1 MKTVRSL
8 AHATKTAAQMGA
20 PLEVGGRVINSGG
33 AKLSVIRPEPKATP
47 APLPAPTPAP
57 APDTST
63 IDALSHM
70 LVLQAESQRQTMI
83 QMLDRL
89 QAPPAPPPTK
99 MRPISFAILRD
110 DDNKPVSLAPKY
122 GAGAAV
128 KPLSFEVRKGKDG
141 FATEIVPV
149 YRA

>member
-33 AKLSVIRPEPKATP
+33 TRLSVVKPEPKAEPVAPP
-47 APLPAPTPAP
+47 APAPAP

-63 IDALSHM
+63 MDRLAHM
-70 LVLQAESQRQTMI
+70 IVLQSEAQRQTMNS
-83 QMLDRL
+83 MLDRL

-110 DDNKPVSLAPKY
+110 DDSKPVGLAPKY
-122 GAGAAV
+122 GPGAAV

-141 FATEIVPV
+141 FATEIIPV
-149 YRA
+149 YQA

>member
-20 PLEVGGRVINSGG
+20 PLEVGGRVINSSG
-33 AKLSVIRPEPKATP
+33 AKLSVVKPEPKAEP
-47 APLPAPTPAP
+47 APAPAPTPAP

-63 IDALSHM
+63 LDALSHM
-70 LVLQAESQRQTMI
+70 IVLQAESQRQTMI

-89 QAPPAPPPTK
+89 QAPPAPVAVP
-99 MRPISFAILRD
+99 MRPVRFLVIRD
-110 DDNKPVSLAPKY
+110 SDAKPIALVPTY
-122 GAGAAV
+122 GPGRATT
-128 KPLSFEVRKGKDG
+128 PTFEVRKGKDG